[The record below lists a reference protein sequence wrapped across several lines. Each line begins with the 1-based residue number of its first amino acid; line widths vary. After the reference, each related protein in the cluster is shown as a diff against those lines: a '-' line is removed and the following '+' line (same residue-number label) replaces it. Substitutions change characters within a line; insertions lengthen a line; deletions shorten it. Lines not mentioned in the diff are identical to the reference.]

1 MHEKYTFLTLYDER
15 VNAIII
21 QKGVIFM
28 TEKQEYIKFWSS
40 IRNKCDEV
48 QKDYNNLSN
57 VNKQRVDNV
66 RDMIFHA
73 NTISDILNIIS
84 NQQRY

>member
-1 MHEKYTFLTLYDER
+1 MMEER
-15 VNAIII
+15 
-21 QKGVIFM
+21 
-28 TEKQEYIKFWSS
+28 EYIKFWSS

-66 RDMIFHA
+66 IVSILRA
-73 NTISDILNIIS
+73 NAVTEIINIIN
-84 NQQRY
+84 NQLR

>member
-28 TEKQEYIKFWSS
+28 TEEQEYIKFWSS
-40 IRNKCDEV
+40 IKDKCDEF

-57 VNKQRVDNV
+57 ANKHRVDNAIGSIL
-66 RDMIFHA
+66 RASTIIEIITIA
-73 NTISDILNIIS
+73 N
-84 NQQRY
+84 NQLR

>member
-1 MHEKYTFLTLYDER
+1 
-15 VNAIII
+15 
-21 QKGVIFM
+21 M

-40 IRNKCDEV
+40 IKNKCDEV
-48 QKDYNNLSN
+48 QKDYL
-57 VNKQRVDNV
+57 NV